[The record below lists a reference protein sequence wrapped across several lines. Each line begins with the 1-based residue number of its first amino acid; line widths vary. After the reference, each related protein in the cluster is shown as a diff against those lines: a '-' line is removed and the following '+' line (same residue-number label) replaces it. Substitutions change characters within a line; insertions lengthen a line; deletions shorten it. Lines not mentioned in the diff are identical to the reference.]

1 MEQTSVKMVYQKNLT
16 ALLFF
21 PIHQKGYLCRLSSNS
36 DEEKYFSDP
45 NSTNIYISY
54 AHRVRF
60 SVWLRSDVELSI
72 NLDVYLPFWCQ

>member
-45 NSTNIYISY
+45 NSTNIYIICTQGK
-54 AHRVRF
+54 VF
-60 SVWLRSDVELSI
+60 SVAPEVM
-72 NLDVYLPFWCQ
+72 